1 MEEVI
6 NRMLTQQSYIL
17 ITPLTRN
24 IVSSIVDYMVWA
36 PPFLVIVVNI
46 SIILL
51 KSVACN
57 LLVLVSLSVVEVLHF
72 ILVCSLEKKKTFI
85 SPAQL
90 LASFTQYHQYWIGP
104 DT

>member
-17 ITPLTRN
+17 ITPTPPTRN
-24 IVSSIVDYMVWA
+24 IGSSIVDYMVWA

-72 ILVCSLEKKKTFI
+72 ILVCSLEKKKGLYHLPNFW
-85 SPAQL
+85 
-90 LASFTQYHQYWIGP
+90 LALHSMSSTE
-104 DT
+104 